1 MFSSKKEIM
10 SQTSVK
16 CGTEHSL
23 LPLEY
28 EAEQPT
34 FPEGYKVKQEAAVT
48 VSSVSISQASESST
62 NSPRSPILAWEGER
76 GDEART

>member
-1 MFSSKKEIM
+1 MNTFP
-10 SQTSVK
+10 
-16 CGTEHSL
+16 

-48 VSSVSISQASESST
+48 VSSVSIAQTSVRAAPRAPRVASWLGREK
-62 NSPRSPILAWEGER
+62 GEM
-76 GDEART
+76 GARA